1 MKQTITTCL
10 LSAAAIFALSG
21 CGNSDSK
28 KETAQQAQPSTV
40 SIEKRKQAF
49 DSYIHSFS
57 AYGFDV
63 NRTKDSDTQSLYL
76 LTVTDAT
83 KAAQSL
89 LRFFNMNTLD
99 AEDQAKVSEAITNS
113 KIGVETDWKKYAANA
128 PESVFVYYMGN
139 GKEGAF
145 GKQLVDG
152 KKIGAYLTYD
162 AADHLKKARI
172 KDLDETYQESTSKVH
187 TVLKG
192 AHIDVRKTAA
202 DENAASAYD
211 IFGGQ
216 FALETTDTNTT
227 ETFHVGYKDP
237 ECHIDKQNFY
247 LGKETCTFPIMTF
260 NGKKN
265 AQNVTLTLNN
275 TQFAY
280 DISEHNKKVRND
292 VKLTIDDIDVK
303 LEESKNGN
311 SSLSMKSFKIDG
323 YTDNVDTAL
332 VKSFYDLSKNP
343 PKDQNETI
351 AKTLDLVGKLYGS
364 GLTFNYTA
372 SLKSAEGKGKGLDF
386 ALDNYSGTG
395 HGTFDANI
403 TYEEKSQIE
412 KIILRDV
419 DHNQTIFELKNFK
432 LGYGVKGLY
441 NFLPDFMAFSAQAAQ
456 QADQNAQLTPEMEQ
470 KLTHMGE
477 QLVHNGFEVF
487 LAPVGFDAVHANGQ
501 GKRVDLGKLDFNIN
515 AKLLPNN
522 APLNMNNPMAAL
534 MLMPYLQADG
544 KLVLPKKDL
553 EMLSKNVPP
562 QMVMML
568 MMFAKYEGDNAV
580 FVLKFENG
588 HMLINGQPMM

>member
-1 MKQTITTCL
+1 MKRTIITSL
-10 LSAAAIFALSG
+10 LSAAAIVALSG
-21 CGNSDSK
+21 CGNSDTK

-49 DSYIHSFS
+49 DSYIHGFS

-63 NRTKDSDTQSLYL
+63 NRTKDSDAQSLYL
-76 LTVTDAT
+76 LTVTDAQ

-89 LRFFNMNTLD
+89 LRLFNMNTLD
-99 AEDQAKVSEAITNS
+99 AEDQAKVSEAIANS
-113 KIGVETDWKKYAANA
+113 KIGVETDWEKYASNA
-128 PESVFVYYMGN
+128 PESIFVYYMGN
-139 GKEGAF
+139 GKEGTF

-162 AADHLKKARI
+162 NADHLKKARI
-172 KDLDETYQESTSKVH
+172 KDLDETYQEGTSKVH

-247 LGKETCTFPIMTF
+247 LGKERCTFPTMTLS
-260 NGKKN
+260 GKKN
-265 AQNVTLTLNN
+265 AQDVTLTLSN

-280 DISEHNKKVRND
+280 DISEHDKKVRSD
-292 VKLTIDDIDVK
+292 VRLTVDDIDVK
-303 LEESKNGN
+303 LEDSKNGN
-311 SSLSMKSFKIDG
+311 GSLTMKAFKIDG

-332 VKSFYDLSKNP
+332 IKSFYDLSKNP

-351 AKTLDLVGKLYGS
+351 AKTMDLVGKLYGS
-364 GLTFNYTA
+364 GLTFDYTA
-372 SLKSAEGKGKGLDF
+372 SLKSAEGKGKGMHF

-403 TYEEKSQIE
+403 TYEEKSEVE
-412 KIILRDV
+412 KIALRDV
-419 DHNQTIFELKNFK
+419 DHNQTIFDLKNFK

-456 QADQNAQLTPEMEQ
+456 QADQNAQITPEMEQ
-470 KLTHMGE
+470 KLTQMGE
-477 QLVHNGFEVF
+477 QFVHHGFEVF

-501 GKRVDLGKLDFNIN
+501 GKAVDLGKLDLKIN

-553 EMLSKNVPP
+553 DMLAKNVPP

-588 HMLINGQPMM
+588 HLLINGQPMM

>member
-76 LTVTDAT
+76 LTVADAP

-89 LRFFNMNTLD
+89 LRLFNMNTLD
-99 AEDQAKVSEAITNS
+99 AEDQAKVSEAIANS
-113 KIGVETDWKKYAANA
+113 KIGVETDWKKYSSNA
-128 PESVFVYYMGN
+128 PESVFVYYIGN

-172 KDLDETYQESTSKVH
+172 KDLDETYQEGTSKVH
-187 TVLKG
+187 TILKG

-227 ETFHVGYKDP
+227 ETFHLGYKDP

-247 LGKETCTFPIMTF
+247 LGKETCTFPVITVR
-260 NGKKN
+260 GKEHN
-265 AQNVTLTLNN
+265 DITVTLNN
-275 TQFAY
+275 TAFDY
-280 DISEHNKKVRND
+280 VTSEHDKKVRTD
-292 VKLTIDDIDVK
+292 MKLTIADIVTQIDEGK
-303 LEESKNGN
+303 KNIGN
-311 SSLSMKSFKIDG
+311 FVIKGFKIDG
-323 YTDNVDTAL
+323 YTDNVDSAL
-332 VKSFYDLSKNP
+332 IKSFYELTKNP
-343 PKDQNETI
+343 PKEQNETI

-372 SLKSAEGKGKGLDF
+372 SLKSAEGKGKGVDF

-403 TYEEKSQIE
+403 TYEEKSQVE
-412 KIILRDV
+412 KIILRDI
-419 DHNQTIFELKNFK
+419 DHNQTIFDLKNFK

-456 QADQNAQLTPEMEQ
+456 QADKNAQLTPEMEQ

-501 GKRVDLGKLDFNIN
+501 GKTVDLGKLDFNIN

>member
-10 LSAAAIFALSG
+10 LSAAAIFALNG

-28 KETAQQAQPSTV
+28 KETAQQVQPSTV
-40 SIEKRKQAF
+40 SVEKRKQAF

-76 LTVTDAT
+76 LTVTDAP

-89 LRFFNMNTLD
+89 LRLFNMNTLD
-99 AEDQAKVSEAITNS
+99 AEDQAKVSEAIANS

-128 PESVFVYYMGN
+128 PESVFVYYLGN
-139 GKEGAF
+139 GKEGTF

-172 KDLDETYQESTSKVH
+172 KDLDETYTEGTAKVH
-187 TVLKG
+187 AVLKG
-192 AHIDVRKTAA
+192 AHVDVRKTAVN
-202 DENAASAYD
+202 ENAASAYD

-216 FALETTDTNTT
+216 FSLDTTDTNTT

-247 LGKETCTFPIMTF
+247 LGKETCTFPVITVR
-260 NGKKN
+260 GKEHN
-265 AQNVTLTLNN
+265 DITVTLNN
-275 TQFAY
+275 TAFDY
-280 DISEHNKKVRND
+280 VTSEHDKKVRTD
-292 VKLTIDDIDVK
+292 MKLTIADIVTQIDEGK
-303 LEESKNGN
+303 KNIGN
-311 SSLSMKSFKIDG
+311 FVIKGFKIDG
-323 YTDNVDTAL
+323 YTDNVDSAL
-332 VKSFYDLSKNP
+332 IKSFYELTKNP
-343 PKDQNETI
+343 PKEQNETI

-364 GLTFNYTA
+364 GLTFNYTV
-372 SLKSAEGKGKGLDF
+372 SLKSAKGKGKGLDF